1 MPQTT
6 RRRLL
11 TAAASAALASVVRPG
26 AAAPKEGA
34 SAGKS
39 TLCLFSKHLPHL
51 DYPEMARA
59 LKSWGFGGVDLT
71 VRPGGHV
78 LPENAARD
86 LPKAHEALAAEGVEL
101 PMITTGL
108 TSINDP
114 AARPTL
120 YTAAKLGVP
129 FFKIG
134 YYRLRDLSKME
145 EVTRRVKQD
154 LDGLAG
160 LAAHAKIQGGFHNHS
175 GGYIGSAVWDS
186 YRLLEDVDPRAVGFY
201 FDPCHATIEGGDAGW
216 EMAFHLVKSRLS
228 MVACKDFFWDKVGG
242 EWKRTMCPLGQGMVD
257 YPKFFKLLA
266 ESGFSGPISLHVEYE
281 IEGPT
286 EAAVHEK
293 TAEAIEQDFAYLRSE
308 YEKAFG

>member
-1 MPQTT
+1 MSRPT

-11 TAAASAALASVVRPG
+11 TGALSAAALSAASPASQ
-26 AAAPKEGA
+26 AADAKP
-34 SAGKS
+34 S
-39 TLCLFSKHLPHL
+39 LCLFSKHLPHMG
-51 DYPEMARA
+51 YAEMARA
-59 LKSWGFGGVDLT
+59 LRAWGFDGVDLT

-86 LPKAHEALAAEGVEL
+86 LPKAHAALTAEGIAV

-108 TSINDP
+108 TSLNDP

-129 FFKIG
+129 FFKLG
-134 YYRLRDLSKME
+134 YYRLRDISKMR
-145 EVTRRVKQD
+145 EVTARVKQD

-186 YRLLEDVDPRAVGFY
+186 YRLLEDVDPGAVGFY
-201 FDPCHATIEGGDAGW
+201 FDPCHATIEGGAAGW
-216 EMAFHLVKSRLS
+216 EMAFHLVKSRLN
-228 MVACKDFFWDKVGG
+228 MVACKDFFWEKKGG
-242 EWKRTMCPLGQGMVD
+242 KWERTMCPLGQGMVD
-257 YPKFFKLLA
+257 YPKFFQLLA
-266 ESGFSGPISLHVEYE
+266 ASGFAGPISLHVEYE

-286 EAAVHEK
+286 EGTVREK
-293 TAEAIEQDFAYLRSE
+293 TAEAIERDFAYLRSQ